1 MKKLIILALFS
12 CLTLAM
18 RSNPLPVVDTSRING
33 TLVLSVMTSDP
44 WAGLDYGYLLG
55 DRLYNVL
62 ENYVV
67 NTAFGGAASYN
78 YARQIFDQ
86 RFVVSE
92 YYTEFATNMIQGMV
106 SGGFPIYSP
115 TLGRDFTYQDILLA
129 NAIPDMTAFGVTQ
142 TTGPGCSD
150 LMSWGQATANDPQLD
165 GGMVI
170 CRNLDWDDDPL
181 LIDNALITVWFNDD
195 FNQQKIITFGFVG
208 LIGALSGVSNAG
220 IATFQ
225 NMGNYSSTPVGTGFY
240 PVNLAQRDGLQ
251 HTDFNGDGI
260 CSPRDVTDAVRSH
273 PMAATF
279 IINTAGPATLEFPA
293 EILEI
298 HNAFGDTIRTAMH
311 NPEFFGDNL
320 VSTNHFRLL
329 KNPSYCTRYNRI
341 SDSIQTSSDFSIARN
356 WRVLQTAGVSSNLQ
370 TIQFVPATKLL
381 RFSMA
386 RPGTPAY
393 QIQPTEVFM
402 EGLPVSIMEYA
413 AKQPDLFSLAPNPCR
428 SETNLIIKTTT
439 GDKIAIEISDANG
452 NFIYSH
458 NEVANAA
465 GDHNFCWKTMN
476 HPSGVYLCKVAVSNN
491 KTRKYVTDVQKIL
504 ILK

>member
-1 MKKLIILALFS
+1 MKKFIILALFS
-12 CLTLAM
+12 CLTLAT
-18 RSNPLPVVDTSRING
+18 RSNPLPAVDTSRING
-33 TLVLSVMTSDP
+33 TLVLTVLFSDP
-44 WAGLDYGYLLG
+44 TMGLDYGYLLG

-92 YYTEFATNMIQGMV
+92 YYTEFATNMILGMTY
-106 SGGFPIYSP
+106 GGFQVYSP
-115 TLGRDFTYQDILLA
+115 TLGREFTYQDVLLA
-129 NAIPDMTAFGVTQ
+129 NAIPDMTAFGLTQ

-150 LMSWGQATANDPQLD
+150 LMSWGTATANDPQLN

-181 LIDNALITVWFNDD
+181 LIENALITVWFNEG
-195 FNQQKIITFGFVG
+195 FNQRIVTFGFVG
-208 LIGALSGVSNAG
+208 MIGALSGMNDDG

-225 NMGNYSSTPVGTGFY
+225 NMGNYSSSPVGTGFY
-240 PVNLAQRDGLQ
+240 PVNLAQRDGLE
-251 HTDFNGDGI
+251 HYDFNGDGI

-279 IINTAGPATLEFPA
+279 IINTVGPTNLEFPA

-298 HNAFGDTIRTAMH
+298 HNTFGDTIRTAVH

-329 KNPSYCTRYNRI
+329 KNPSYCARYNRI
-341 SDSIQTSSDFSIARN
+341 SDSIQASTDFTIARN
-356 WRVLQTAGVSSNLQ
+356 WRVLQTAGVPGNLQ
-370 TIQFVPATKLL
+370 TIQFIPATKLI

-393 QIQPTEVFM
+393 QIEPTEVSM
-402 EGLPVSIMEYA
+402 YGLPVSIIEHA
-413 AKQPDLFSLAPNPCR
+413 AKHKGVFSVAPNPCR
-428 SETNLIIKTTT
+428 THTNLLIAAAT
-439 GDKIAIEISDANG
+439 GDRITIEISDANG
-452 NFIYSH
+452 NSIYTHHDVAKADGDNNVTWNTSH
-458 NEVANAA
+458 Y
-465 GDHNFCWKTMN
+465 
-476 HPSGVYLCKVAVSNN
+476 PSGVYLCKVLVANN
-491 KTRKYVTDVQKIL
+491 KTRKNVSEVQKIL
-504 ILK
+504 VLK